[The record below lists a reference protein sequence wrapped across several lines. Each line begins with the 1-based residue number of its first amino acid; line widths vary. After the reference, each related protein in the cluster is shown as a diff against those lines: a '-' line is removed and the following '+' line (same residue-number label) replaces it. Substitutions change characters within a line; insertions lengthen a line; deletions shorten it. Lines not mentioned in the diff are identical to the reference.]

1 MKLEIFGKNYEPSDL
16 LKSVTEK
23 KCEKLARRFSDDEHA
38 QVRFNVVF
46 ENGLYTTNLVVTS
59 RGQTYR
65 AETQSASPFD
75 NLDIVIPK
83 LLGQMKKQKD
93 VWERSKKGS
102 APVYADM
109 RVREDEE

>member
-23 KCEKLARRFSDDEHA
+23 KCEKLARRFSDDDDA

-46 ENGLYTTNLVVTS
+46 ENGVYTTNLIVTS

-65 AETQSASPFD
+65 AEAQSTSPFD
-75 NLDIVIPK
+75 NLDVVIPK

-93 VWERSKKGS
+93 VWERSKKG
-102 APVYADM
+102 APAVYADM
-109 RVREDEE
+109 RVSEEEE